1 MRILYRGWSPRAEA
15 QDAIEHA
22 EAICAAYARHDY
34 NLTVRQ
40 LYYQF
45 VAKDLF
51 PDSRKWKWTGSRWV
65 RDDNGTK
72 NAEPNYKW
80 ICEVVDRARMA
91 GMLSWNYIE
100 DRTRNLQS
108 TPHWGT
114 PADIINSAA
123 RSFRIDKWADQ
134 PKRVEVWV
142 EKEALSDVVGRVAR
156 NYDVDYFSC
165 RGYVSQSEMWSAGQR
180 LKGYIEDGQ
189 DVVIL
194 HLGDHDPSGLD
205 MTRDIRDRLNTFV
218 GLYRAWHN
226 LEVRRIALNYDQIQR
241 YNPPPNPAKLTD
253 PRATAYTEEYGDSSW
268 ELDALD
274 PTTISALISE
284 NIEEIQ
290 DVDLYLAQS
299 RIESRHRELL
309 ADTSS
314 RWPEVVDWLEE
325 TS

>member
-1 MRILYRGWSPRAEA
+1 MRILYRGWNPRAEA
-15 QDAIEHA
+15 LDAITQA
-22 EAICAAYARHDY
+22 EEICAAYAGQGY

-65 RDDNGTK
+65 HDDNGTK

-100 DRTRNLQS
+100 DRTRNLMGTS
-108 TPHWGT
+108 HWT
-114 PADIINSAA
+114 SPSDIINSAA
-123 RSFRIDKWADQ
+123 RSFRIDKWVDQ
-134 PKRVEVWV
+134 PRRVEVWV

-156 NYDVDYFSC
+156 RYDVDYFSC

-180 LKGYIEDGQ
+180 LKSYIADCDQ

-205 MTRDIRDRLNTFV
+205 MTRDIRDRLTTFI
-218 GLYRAWHN
+218 GHQAWN
-226 LEVRRIALNYDQIQR
+226 SLEVRRIALNYDQVQQ

-253 PRATAYTEEYGDSSW
+253 PRATAYMDLHGDSSW

-274 PTTISALISE
+274 PNTISALITE
-284 NIEEIQ
+284 NIEEIR
-290 DVDLYLAQS
+290 DEYLYSIQEQA
-299 RIESRHRELL
+299 ENRHRDLL
-309 ADTSS
+309 TDTAS
-314 RWPEVVDWLEE
+314 RWDEVVEWLEE
-325 TS
+325 N